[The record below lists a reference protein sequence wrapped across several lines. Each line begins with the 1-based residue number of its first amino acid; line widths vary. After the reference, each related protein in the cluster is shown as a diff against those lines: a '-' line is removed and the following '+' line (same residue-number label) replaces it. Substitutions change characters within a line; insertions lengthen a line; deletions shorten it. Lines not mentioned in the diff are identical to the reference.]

1 MNLELDDKELMKLY
15 KERAEKAENEL
26 ELERNKIKEL
36 EKRIETCI
44 KETCIKEKSYINC
57 FKYFE
62 NIKNNNTEKIFIWIN
77 KNHYFK

>member
-1 MNLELDDKELMKLY
+1 MKLELDDKELMKLY

-44 KETCIKEKSYINC
+44 KEKSYINC

-62 NIKNNNTEKIFIWIN
+62 NIKNNNTEKVFIWIN

>member
-1 MNLELDDKELMKLY
+1 MNLELDVKELMKLY

-36 EKRIETCI
+36 EKLIE
-44 KETCIKEKSYINC
+44 KCIKEKSYINC

-62 NIKNNNTEKIFIWIN
+62 NIKNNNTEKVFIWIN

>member
-1 MNLELDDKELMKLY
+1 MNSELDDKELMKLY

-44 KETCIKEKSYINC
+44 KEKSYIN
-57 FKYFE
+57 
-62 NIKNNNTEKIFIWIN
+62 
-77 KNHYFK
+77 

>member
-1 MNLELDDKELMKLY
+1 MNVELGDNELMKLY

-26 ELERNKIKEL
+26 EMERNKTKEL
-36 EKRIETCI
+36 EKRIERCV
-44 KETCIKEKSYINC
+44 KENSFINC

-62 NIKNNNTEKIFIWIN
+62 NIKNNNTEKVFIWIN

>member
-36 EKRIETCI
+36 EKRIEI
-44 KETCIKEKSYINC
+44 
-57 FKYFE
+57 
-62 NIKNNNTEKIFIWIN
+62 
-77 KNHYFK
+77 